1 MADPVSPQCE
11 CPQCES
17 MRENATTAINNI
29 QADAKKLIENCGDVI
44 APIHRAMVA
53 TTESIAESNNVYQEE
68 IIEQCSTEKVD
79 QESGATIRIPNEF
92 CPDSIKP
99 IIEQRN
105 AAAIEA
111 AANAEPAGGNGQS

>member
-53 TTESIAESNNVYQEE
+53 TTESIAESNNIYQEE
-68 IIEQCSTEKVD
+68 IIEKCTTEKVD
-79 QESGATIRIPNEF
+79 QESGATILVPNEF
-92 CPDSIKP
+92 CPDSLKP

-105 AAAIEA
+105 TAAIEA
-111 AANAEPAGGNGQS
+111 AANAEPLEPGQ